1 MNIKMKWSKKETKE
15 KEHKD
20 TYGPKHLT
28 DMLHTMYHRTSS
40 MEPVP
45 LIHRTV
51 DHHKQHVFAVTTTNT
66 SCWQR
71 PYIVHRTKNILN
83 FAVYLEVIQE
93 ILTATVS
100 QKLPIKQ
107 QDSKQQRSMPEE
119 KQDLLHR
126 RKMQHY
132 QITLRM

>member
-1 MNIKMKWSKKETKE
+1 
-15 KEHKD
+15 
-20 TYGPKHLT
+20 
-28 DMLHTMYHRTSS
+28 
-40 MEPVP
+40 MEPEP
-45 LIHRTV
+45 LVHQTM

-71 PYIVHRTKNILN
+71 PYIVHCTKNILN
-83 FAVYLEVIQE
+83 FLVYLGVIQE
-93 ILTATVS
+93 ILTARVL

-119 KQDLLHR
+119 KRDLLHR